1 MSEEWSSEHVLRLG
15 TVIMI
20 SVFILLILVNL
31 CHGVHRM
38 KSHSKLASF
47 YRAQLTQYANKKEK
61 LNNEEIGNANRMIKY
76 LKEDNYSELANML
89 YDPLVNSKAGKTI
102 DYVMFHT
109 TMGRTT
115 MQAQVELNQFFRM
128 ALGYF
133 FGQQLSSFVNYVIDI
148 SDYKSQS
155 RVNALLIS
163 ATFCVLFIVGISQVN
178 MYIET
183 RMHHASIIDSDEA
196 EDELKRMQAKVASSQ
211 AEPA

>member
-20 SVFILLILVNL
+20 SVFILIILVNL

-38 KSHSKLASF
+38 KTHSKLATI
-47 YRAQLTQYANKKEK
+47 YMRELKDLAGKTKLTKEETDYA
-61 LNNEEIGNANRMIKY
+61 RQMSKY
-76 LKEDNYSELANML
+76 LKQDNYAELANML
-89 YDPLVNSKAGKTI
+89 YDPLVNSRLGKTV
-102 DYVMFHT
+102 DYAMFHT

-115 MQAQVELNQFFRM
+115 MQAQVELNVFFRM

-155 RVNALLIS
+155 RVTALVIS

-183 RMHHASIIDSDEA
+183 RMHHSSIIDSDQVE
-196 EDELKRMQAKVASSQ
+196 EELKKIEVKVVSSQ
-211 AEPA
+211 AAPV